1 MGAVGG
7 CGRVRYAK
15 EGAEVEAQIKADILQ
30 TPPEKDTLD
39 MEARIKED
47 QVRAWS
53 DLVTALLSVP

>member
-15 EGAEVEAQIKADILQ
+15 EDAEVEAQIKADILQ
-30 TPPEKDTLD
+30 TPPEKDTVD
-39 MEARIKED
+39 MEARVKED

-53 DLVTALLSVP
+53 DLVTSLL